1 MKDNTTQKLLFAL
14 AVFAA
19 ITLAVWSGA
28 VATVEAPQAGTAPAG
43 AFTTPF

>member
-1 MKDNTTQKLLFAL
+1 MKDNTTQKLLFAV
-14 AVFAA
+14 AVLAA

-28 VATVEAPQAGTAPAG
+28 VANVEVPTATATPSG